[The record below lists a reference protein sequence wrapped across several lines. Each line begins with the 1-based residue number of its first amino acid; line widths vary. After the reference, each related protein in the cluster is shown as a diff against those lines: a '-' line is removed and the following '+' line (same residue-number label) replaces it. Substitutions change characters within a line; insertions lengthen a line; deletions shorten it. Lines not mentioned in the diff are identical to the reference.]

1 MLLQNLETFREF
13 VVFPLVYQNAKS
25 WNDKDMVIIN
35 LIGKYLM

>member
-13 VVFPLVYQNAKS
+13 VVFPLVYQNAKAL
-25 WNDKDMVIIN
+25 NDKDVVNIY